1 LVCGLGS
8 GNAFGGALIHGLLS
22 GWELEKIGFFAN
34 AAGAYLASELMCA
47 DAMPSLEV
55 LEEFIEKMGSK
66 P

>member
-1 LVCGLGS
+1 
-8 GNAFGGALIHGLLS
+8 
-22 GWELEKIGFFAN
+22 
-34 AAGAYLASELMCA
+34 LMCA